1 MGSLIKLLHLSF
13 SSYVVAVN
21 LVSAVAAGVGYY
33 CGCCCMGI
41 VVIGNAIVVAVVAL
55 TQSVYGWIVEAGR
68 GIDSGRWGKTYSL
81 NLLVT

>member
-13 SSYVVAVN
+13 SSYAVDDN

-41 VVIGNAIVVAVVAL
+41 VVIGNAIVVAVV
-55 TQSVYGWIVEAGR
+55 VIVGM
-68 GIDSGRWGKTYSL
+68 
-81 NLLVT
+81 

>member
-33 CGCCCMGI
+33 CGCSCCMGI
-41 VVIGNAIVVAVVAL
+41 VVIGNAIVVAVV
-55 TQSVYGWIVEAGR
+55 VIAG
-68 GIDSGRWGKTYSL
+68 K
-81 NLLVT
+81 

>member
-33 CGCCCMGI
+33 CGCCCMAI
-41 VVIGNAIVVAVVAL
+41 VVIGNAIVVAVV
-55 TQSVYGWIVEAGR
+55 VIV
-68 GIDSGRWGKTYSL
+68 GK
-81 NLLVT
+81 

>member
-33 CGCCCMGI
+33 FGCCCMGI
-41 VVIGNAIVVAVVAL
+41 VVIGNAIVVAVV
-55 TQSVYGWIVEAGR
+55 VIV
-68 GIDSGRWGKTYSL
+68 GK
-81 NLLVT
+81 